1 MSYKVSAADRLGSIV
16 LNETDTVK
24 SVLQNI
30 AVILATRKGSI
41 PLYRGFGL
49 DWRAIDRPLPVAKT
63 LLYADVK
70 EAVEEY
76 EPRAEV
82 VNVTFEEDAGDPGRL
97 IPTVEVNIID
107 EQR

>member
-1 MSYKVSAADRLGSIV
+1 MSYKVTASDIGAV
-16 LNETDTVK
+16 QLNETDTVR

-30 AVILATRKGSI
+30 AIILSTRQGTC

-49 DWRAIDRPLPVAKT
+49 SQKFVDKPLPVAMPMM
-63 LLYADVK
+63 YSEVK

-82 VNVTFEEDAGDPGRL
+82 VNVTFAADRNAPGRL
-97 IPTVEVNIID
+97 IPTVEVNIIN
-107 EQR
+107 E

>member
-1 MSYKVSAADRLGSIV
+1 MSYKVTASDIGAV
-16 LNETDTVK
+16 QLNETDTVR

-30 AVILATRKGSI
+30 AIILSTRQGTW

-49 DWRAIDRPLPVAKT
+49 TQKFVYMPMPVA
-63 LLYADVK
+63 LPMMYSEVK

-82 VNVTFEEDAGDPGRL
+82 VNVTFEVNEAAPGRL
-97 IPTVEVNIID
+97 IPTVEVNIIN
-107 EQR
+107 E

>member
-1 MSYKVSAADRLGSIV
+1 MSYKVTASDIGAV
-16 LNETDTVK
+16 QLNETDTVR

-30 AVILATRKGSI
+30 AIILSTRQGTC

-49 DWRAIDRPLPVAKT
+49 PLPVAMPMM
-63 LLYADVK
+63 YSEVK

-82 VNVTFEEDAGDPGRL
+82 VNVTFAADRNAPGRL
-97 IPTVEVNIID
+97 IPTVEVNIIN
-107 EQR
+107 E

>member
-1 MSYKVSAADRLGSIV
+1 MSYKVTASDIGAV
-16 LNETDTVK
+16 QLNETDTVR

-30 AVILATRKGSI
+30 AIILSTRQGTC

-49 DWRAIDRPLPVAKT
+49 PQKFVDKPLPVAMM
-63 LLYADVK
+63 YSEVK

-82 VNVTFEEDAGDPGRL
+82 VNVTFAADRNTPGRL
-97 IPTVEVNIID
+97 IPIVEVNIIN
-107 EQR
+107 E